1 MITIGRLIDG
11 IKIIFET
18 RGVDDETA
26 DFLWNQLSPSKI
38 KQFTE
43 ETGHNLVVYDKDG
56 KEVSVLIEYGETKYL
71 HQKTY
76 NIRCGQEV
84 EEEK

>member
-1 MITIGRLIDG
+1 MITIGNLVNG
-11 IKIIFET
+11 VKISFET

-43 ETGHNLVVYDKDG
+43 ETGHNLVVYDKKG
-56 KEVSVLIEYGETKYL
+56 EQVAVFIEYGETKHL
-71 HQKTY
+71 HQKVY
-76 NIRCGQEV
+76 NVRCGKSFS
-84 EEEK
+84 EE

>member
-1 MITIGRLIDG
+1 MITIGNLLNG
-11 IKIIFET
+11 VKISFET

-43 ETGHNLVVYDKDG
+43 ETGHNLVVYDK
-56 KEVSVLIEYGETKYL
+56 KGEQVAITLLLCKPL
-71 HQKTY
+71 FELLFENCSIFK
-76 NIRCGQEV
+76 
-84 EEEK
+84 

>member
-1 MITIGRLIDG
+1 MITTGNLLNG
-11 IKIIFET
+11 VKISFET

-43 ETGHNLVVYDKDG
+43 ETGHNLVVYDKKG
-56 KEVSVLIEYGETKYL
+56 EQVAVLIEYGETKYL
-71 HQKTY
+71 HQKVY
-76 NIRCGQEV
+76 NVRCGKSFN
-84 EEEK
+84 EE